1 MQDLFKTWVVETPI
15 AHRGFHNDSFP
26 ENSLSAFKNAIAHGY
41 AIELD
46 VQILSDDTVVVFH
59 DESLSRMT
67 GNDGYL
73 KFLTKQDLPF
83 LKLKGSKETIPTLNE
98 ALKTINGKTP
108 IIIEIKNNSKI
119 GKLEQKVIEE
129 LSTYKGD
136 VAVASFNPLVLAYF
150 KQHAPHL
157 LRGQL
162 SGYLKN
168 VKMKFFTR
176 WALKRMVLAKK
187 VACADFIM
195 YEAKTLPNRFVKKFK
210 RLPLLAWT
218 VRSQEEYL
226 NVVKY
231 CDNVIFEGFEPKI
244 WSCTILKR

>member
-46 VQILSDDTVVVFH
+46 VQMLSDDTVVVFH

-108 IIIEIKNNSKI
+108 IIIEIKNNSNEKMMLDGLQNTNTVYLEDNNEQKYYWQNHEILEEDISI
-119 GKLEQKVIEE
+119 GKLQKKQIEIKFNKE
-129 LSTYKGD
+129 YRPKSETIKINFFNIILGD
-136 VAVASFNPLVLAYF
+136 IILEMEI
-150 KQHAPHL
+150 L
-157 LRGQL
+157 L
-162 SGYLKN
+162 
-168 VKMKFFTR
+168 
-176 WALKRMVLAKK
+176 
-187 VACADFIM
+187 
-195 YEAKTLPNRFVKKFK
+195 
-210 RLPLLAWT
+210 
-218 VRSQEEYL
+218 
-226 NVVKY
+226 
-231 CDNVIFEGFEPKI
+231 
-244 WSCTILKR
+244 